1 MSAPDRCQALIP
13 GAHSAVGGAVHPAR
27 VPLAA
32 CAARP
37 PRGTMARRWTRA
49 SLALLALVL
58 AGCASLD
65 PDAGLRPVAAAVEA
79 RAGVAPS
86 LQRSQADLDAAR
98 ERSAALLAEP
108 LGMDAAV
115 QLALLN
121 HRGLQ
126 ARLHDLGIA
135 DAELAQLG
143 TLPNPGFSFG
153 RSRSGD
159 EREIERALHFNLAA
173 LLLRPLARNAEARRL
188 EALQRQVTVDVLAHI
203 ADVRRAWVQAVAA
216 EQELTYARQV
226 MDAADAGAELAR
238 RMVEAGNWTRLRQM
252 REHGFFAEAALGLAR
267 AQQQQVATRER
278 LNRMLGLWGEQTLYT
293 LPERLPDL
301 PPEPPDRP
309 DIEREALATRLD
321 LAGAQALVEATAR
334 NLGLTRATRFVSV
347 FEYEIKRSSN
357 NQGERSRG
365 WEIGFEIPLFDWGT
379 ARTAKAEHLYM
390 QAVHR
395 AADVAVQARSE
406 VREAWH
412 AQRTAWDIARH
423 YRDEIVP
430 AAQRIGE
437 ENVLLY
443 NGMFVSVFELLAD
456 ARAQVGA
463 VSASIAALRDFWL
476 AQADLEMAL
485 VGRPALDLPM
495 PGGGAGGTAAPAAD
509 PH

>member
-1 MSAPDRCQALIP
+1 MK
-13 GAHSAVGGAVHPAR
+13 
-27 VPLAA
+27 PLHT
-32 CAARP
+32 P
-37 PRGTMARRWTRA
+37 PRLRA
-49 SLALLALVL
+49 AGVLLATLVL

-65 PDAGLRPVAAAVEA
+65 PAAGLGPVAETVQA
-79 RAGVAPS
+79 RADVTPA
-86 LQRSQADLDAAR
+86 LQRSPAEAQAAR
-98 ERSAALLAEP
+98 EHSAALLREP
-108 LGMDAAV
+108 LSQATAV
-115 QLALLN
+115 QVALLN

-159 EREIERALHFNLAA
+159 ERETERTLHFNLAA
-173 LLLRPLARNAEARRL
+173 LLLRPLARDAEARRVQ
-188 EALQRQVTVDVLAHI
+188 ALQRQVTVEVLAHI
-203 ADVRRAWVQAVAA
+203 ADVQRAWVQAVAA
-216 EQELTYARQV
+216 EQQLAYARQV

-252 REHGFFAEAALGLAR
+252 REHGLFAEAALGLAR

-278 LNRMLGLWGEQTLYT
+278 LNRVLGLWGEQTLYT
-293 LPERLPDL
+293 LPARLPDL

-321 LAGAQALVEATAR
+321 LAGAQALVDATAK

-347 FEYEIKRSSN
+347 FEHEIQRSSHN
-357 NQGERSRG
+357 EGERSRG

-379 ARTAKAEHLYM
+379 ARTARAEHLYM

-430 AAQRIGE
+430 AAQRVSE

-463 VSASIAALRDFWL
+463 VSEAIGALRDFWL

-485 VGRPALDLPM
+485 VGRPALDLPT
-495 PGGGAGGTAAPAAD
+495 PAAGAAQAAPDAK

>member
-1 MSAPDRCQALIP
+1 MKPALP
-13 GAHSAVGGAVHPAR
+13 SCCTPPPHRAALHRAAV
-27 VPLAA
+27 
-32 CAARP
+32 
-37 PRGTMARRWTRA
+37 
-49 SLALLALVL
+49 LLASLVL
-58 AGCASLD
+58 AGCAALD
-65 PDAGLRPVAAAVEA
+65 PAAGLDPVAETVQA
-79 RAGVAPS
+79 RAGVAPE
-86 LQRSQADLDAAR
+86 LQRSAADVDAAR
-98 ERSAALLAEP
+98 QRTASLLREP
-108 LGMDAAV
+108 LSMDAAV
-115 QLALLN
+115 QVALLN
-121 HRGLQ
+121 QRGLQ

-159 EREIERALHFNLAA
+159 EREIERALHFNLAT
-173 LLLRPLARNAEARRL
+173 LLLRPLARDAEARRL
-188 EALQRQVTVDVLAHI
+188 EALQRQVTVEMLSHV

-216 EQELTYARQV
+216 EQQLAYARQV

-238 RMVEAGNWTRLRQM
+238 RMVEAGNWPRLRQL

-267 AQQQQVATRER
+267 AQQAQVAARER
-278 LNRMLGLWGEQTLYT
+278 LNRALGLWGPQTLYA
-293 LPERLPDL
+293 LPARLPDL

-309 DIEREALATRLD
+309 EIEREALATRLD
-321 LAGAQALVEATAR
+321 LAGAQALVDATAK

-347 FEYEIKRSSN
+347 FEYEIQRSGSSD
-357 NQGERSRG
+357 GERSRG

-379 ARTAKAEHLYM
+379 ARIARAEHQYM

-430 AAQRIGE
+430 MAQRIGE

-463 VSASIAALRDFWL
+463 VSEAIGALRDYWL
-476 AQADLEMAL
+476 AHTDLEVAL
-485 VGRPALDLPM
+485 VGRPALDLPL
-495 PGGGAGGTAAPAAD
+495 PAAGGAKSSPDAK

>member
-1 MSAPDRCQALIP
+1 MSARLRHALRT
-13 GAHSAVGGAVHPAR
+13 G
-27 VPLAA
+27 
-32 CAARP
+32 
-37 PRGTMARRWTRA
+37 
-49 SLALLALVL
+49 ALLVCVAVL

-65 PDAGLRPVAAAVEA
+65 PEGGLGPVRETVEA
-79 RAGVAPS
+79 RAGHAPT
-86 LQRSQADLDAAR
+86 LQRSPADATAAL

-108 LGMDAAV
+108 LSLDAAV
-115 QLALLN
+115 QVALLN

-135 DAELAQLG
+135 DAELVQLG

-173 LLLRPLARNAEARRL
+173 LLLRPMARAAEARSV

-216 EQELTYARQV
+216 EQQLAYARQV

-267 AQQQQVATRER
+267 AQQTQVATRER
-278 LNRMLGLWGEQTLYT
+278 LNRLLGLWGEQTLYA
-293 LPERLPDL
+293 LPARLPDL
-301 PPEPPDRP
+301 PPEPADRP
-309 DIEREALATRLD
+309 AIEREALATRLD
-321 LAGAQALVEATAR
+321 LAGAQALVESTAR

-347 FEYEIKRSSN
+347 FEYEIQRSSSN
-357 NQGERSRG
+357 TGERSRG
-365 WEIGFEIPLFDWGT
+365 WEIGFEIPLFDWGR
-379 ARTAKAEHLYM
+379 ARSAKAESLYM
-390 QAVHR
+390 QSVHR

-423 YRDEIVP
+423 YREEIVP
-430 AAQRIGE
+430 AAQRISE
-437 ENVLLY
+437 ENLLLY

-463 VSASIAALRDFWL
+463 VSEAIAALRDFWL
-476 AQADLEMAL
+476 AQTDLEMAL
-485 VGRPALDLPM
+485 VGRPALDM
-495 PGGGAGGTAAPAAD
+495 PAAGARAATPAAD

>member
-1 MSAPDRCQALIP
+1 MSPAPSSP
-13 GAHSAVGGAVHPAR
+13 
-27 VPLAA
+27 
-32 CAARP
+32 
-37 PRGTMARRWTRA
+37 RA
-49 SLALLALVL
+49 SGLRRAGLLLATLAL
-58 AGCASLD
+58 AGCATLD
-65 PDAGLRPVAAAVEA
+65 PDAGMGPVTEAVQA
-79 RAGVAPS
+79 RAGAAPA
-86 LQRSQADLDAAR
+86 LQRSPADAQAAR
-98 ERSAALLAEP
+98 ERSAVLLREP
-108 LGMDAAV
+108 LTMDAAV
-115 QLALLN
+115 QVALLN

-173 LLLRPLARNAEARRL
+173 LLLRPLARDAEARRVA
-188 EALQRQVTVDVLAHI
+188 ALQRQVTVEVLAHV

-216 EQELTYARQV
+216 EQQLAYARQV

-238 RMVEAGNWTRLRQM
+238 RMVEAGNWPRLRQL

-267 AQQQQVATRER
+267 AQQTQVAARER
-278 LNRMLGLWGEQTLYT
+278 LNRALGLWGPQTLYA
-293 LPERLPDL
+293 LPARLPDL

-321 LAGAQALVEATAR
+321 LAGAQALVDATAK
-334 NLGLTRATRFVSV
+334 NLGLTRATRWVSV
-347 FEYEIKRSSN
+347 FEYEVQRSRN
-357 NQGERSRG
+357 NEGERSRG
-365 WEIGFEIPLFDWGT
+365 WEIGFEIPLFDGGT
-379 ARTAKAEHLYM
+379 ARTARAEHVYM

-430 AAQRIGE
+430 MAQRIGE

-463 VSASIAALRDFWL
+463 VSEAIGALRDFWL
-476 AQADLEMAL
+476 VQVDLDMAL
-485 VGRPALDLPM
+485 VGRPALDLPT
-495 PGGGAGGTAAPAAD
+495 PAGGAAKAAAD
-509 PH
+509 AKPH